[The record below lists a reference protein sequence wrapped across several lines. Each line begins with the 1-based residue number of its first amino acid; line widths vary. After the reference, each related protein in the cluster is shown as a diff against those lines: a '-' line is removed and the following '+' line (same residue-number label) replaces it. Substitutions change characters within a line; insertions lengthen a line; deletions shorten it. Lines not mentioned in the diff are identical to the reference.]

1 MACAVCPGNTMAAMA
16 VANPK
21 GCAPSGITTVARVFA
36 YSKELA
42 TPGIELGIAK
52 GGALAQVAKGTTPGG
67 TTLLPMPLIAI
78 HLLVGGR
85 IGIHGLS

>member
-1 MACAVCPGNTMAAMA
+1 MAAMA

-52 GGALAQVAKGTTPGG
+52 GGALAQVAPDTATT
-67 TTLLPMPLIAI
+67 LPMPLIALHGLRGSPI
-78 HLLVGGR
+78 GNLVMVN
-85 IGIHGLS
+85 HGLS